1 MATFGTAL
9 VTAEMLAGL
18 STAVTENLA
27 VVLPVGLTLMGIM
40 LAVSVIPKIIYR
52 FF

>member
-1 MATFGTAL
+1 MFGTAI
-9 VTAEMLAGL
+9 VTAEMLTGL
-18 STAVTENLA
+18 TAAVTDNLT
-27 VVLPVGLTLMGIM
+27 VVLPVGLTLMGVM